1 MENKQPSHRIIGK
14 IIVRAEINNTSPL
27 LIGKGEGES
36 SDTDIMLWHDGR
48 PYIPGSSLAGVLRKR
63 FCEWCSIK
71 DKVQNKKEIEKFWGT
86 DDSKKQETFQSHIIF
101 DDLLPQESSAFEI
114 TIRDGVRIEH
124 KTSIA
129 ANQGKYDYQLL
140 EPGVTFDFKAEITIR
155 EGMDSGVFR
164 KIALSI
170 GAIIKNNDFRIGALT
185 SGGFGKIDVKA
196 FEAHHYDFKSS
207 DEDKAKSAAIAWFDY
222 LKNGTPNDA
231 YLIKDVEPFV
241 LHHKT
246 FAVVAN
252 FKIKSALI
260 TGSYT
265 SNPNLPDKS
274 QLTSNGKYVLSGKA
288 IRGALRHRTVKI
300 LNTLNCDGDECIKP
314 LMGYV
319 DPKNPKT
326 RAVKSRLRIEE
337 SHLDSFEAMT
347 QNRIRIDRFTGGV
360 MDGALFNSAP
370 VWQKGENTL
379 TLSFAIT
386 NPEKWECSLLM
397 QLLKDLWLEDLPI
410 GGEKNVGRGVLI
422 GQSAA
427 IYEDG
432 QEIARL
438 KGQSNDFEVTGD
450 MKKLNTYNDTQKL
463 IEPCEKKTA

>member
-1 MENKQPSHRIIGK
+1 MNNKQPSHRIIGK
-14 IIVRAEINNTSPL
+14 IIIRAEINNTSPL
-27 LIGKGEGES
+27 LIGKGEGEH
-36 SDTDIMLWHDGR
+36 SDVDIMLWHDGR

-63 FCEWCSIK
+63 FFEWCSFT
-71 DKVQNKKEIEKFWGT
+71 DDEKKEIEKFWGT
-86 DDSKKQETFQSHIIF
+86 EDSGKQETFQSHIIF
-101 DDLLPQESSAFEI
+101 DDLLPQKSSAFKI
-114 TIRDGVRIEH
+114 TIRDGVKIEH

-129 ANQGKYDYQLL
+129 ADQGKYDYQLL
-140 EPGVTFDFKAEITIR
+140 EPGVTFDFKAEVTIR
-155 EGMDSGVFR
+155 EGMDSEVFR
-164 KIALSI
+164 KIVLSI
-170 GAIIKNNDFRIGALT
+170 GDILKNNDFRVGALT

-196 FEAHHYDFKSS
+196 FVAYHYGFKSG
-207 DEDKAKSAAIAWFDY
+207 DEDKTQTAANAWFEY
-222 LKNGTPNDA
+222 LENGALNVD
-231 YLIKDVEPFV
+231 YLIKDPVPFA
-241 LHHKT
+241 LNHKT
-246 FAVVAN
+246 FAVVAD

-265 SNPNLPDKS
+265 SNPDLPDKS

-288 IRGALRHRTVKI
+288 IRGALRHRAVKI
-300 LNTLNCDGDECIKP
+300 LNTLNCDGEEKIKS

-337 SHLDSFEAMT
+337 SHLDGFEAMT

-370 VWQKGENTL
+370 VWQKDDSKL
-379 TLSFAIT
+379 KLSFTIT
-386 NPEKWECSLLM
+386 NPETWECSLLL

-432 QEIARL
+432 QEIATL
-438 KGQSNDFEVTGD
+438 KGQGNDLKVTGD
-450 MKKLNTYNDTQKL
+450 MEKLKQQFNDTQKL
-463 IEPCEKKTA
+463 IEPCEKKIA